1 MNKRFYIT
9 TPIYYVNSVPHIGT
23 TLTTVIADICKRYML
38 MRGQDAFYLTGTD
51 ENGLKVM
58 EAAEKAG
65 KTPQEFVDDISG
77 RFVEAFDAM
86 NVDYDVFFR
95 TTSDKHRRAAQALFE
110 KLRENGYVYTGVYEG
125 WYDVSSE
132 TFYKEADLVDGKSP
146 DGNEVRWVSEENWFF
161 KLSAFEQPLLDH
173 INANPGF
180 LLPEGRRNEVV
191 SFIKQGLRD
200 MCITRNNPGWGI
212 PIPGDDTK
220 VIYVWFDALINYLAA
235 TGWPDDPNWE
245 TLWPA
250 DLHWMGKE
258 IFTRFHA
265 TLWPAMLMGAGLPL
279 PTTVIAHAWFVFG
292 DQKMSKSLGNVIAP
306 AELADEIQAK
316 TDCSDKMKV
325 DAVRWS
331 LAKLMPYDG
340 DTNYTREEV
349 DRTYNADLAN
359 DLGNA
364 LNRTLAM
371 AHKFVG
377 GLVPEAEMETEAR
390 EAIEAAQQAYGMAMA
405 SWNVAEAS
413 DAAIGLVRFLNK
425 YIDTRA
431 PWALAKNED
440 PSLPAVIFS
449 MLSCIRAA
457 EALVS
462 PMMPWAADEIAR
474 QLGHEPLRSWDAIG
488 QPSTLIAGTA
498 LAHPEPIFPRIDPK
512 KAKEL
517 GGSEDG
523 KSGSAKEAKGDRSPT
538 PQPSQTLT
546 TPHQTSQTLA
556 TPHQPSQISID
567 DFAKVELRVARI
579 LEAEPL
585 EGSDKLMKIQVM
597 IGDEK
602 RQVVAGIRKSYEPI
616 DLIGRQVVIVYNLKP
631 ATLRGA
637 ESQGMLLAAV
647 DENGDAILLQP
658 DRETPEGARVR

>member
-1 MNKRFYIT
+1 MSKRFYIT

-23 TLTTVIADICKRYML
+23 TLTTVIADICKRYMK
-38 MRGQDAFYLTGTD
+38 MRGHDAYFLTGTD

-58 EAAEKAG
+58 EAAAKAG
-65 KTPQEFVDDISG
+65 KTAQEFVDDISG
-77 RFVEAFDAM
+77 RFVDAFRAM

-95 TTSDKHRRAAQALFE
+95 TTSDQHRKAVQAIFE
-110 KLRENGYVYTGVYEG
+110 RLRENGYIYTGVYEG

-173 INANPGF
+173 INANPNF
-180 LLPEGRRNEVV
+180 LLPEGRRNEVI
-191 SFIKQGLRD
+191 SFIEQGLRD

-212 PIPGDDTK
+212 PVPGDDSK
-220 VIYVWFDALINYLAA
+220 VIYVWFDALINYLSAA
-235 TGWPDDPNWE
+235 GWPEDPNWE

-316 TDCSDKMKV
+316 TGCSDQMKV

-331 LAKLMPYDG
+331 LARLMPYEG

-377 GLVPEAEMETEAR
+377 GMVPDAKVESDAR

-405 SWNVAEAS
+405 SWNVAAAS

-431 PWALAKNED
+431 PWAMAKSED
-440 PSLPAVIFS
+440 PALPAVIFS
-449 MLSCIRAA
+449 MLSCLRAA

-474 QLGHEPLRSWDAIG
+474 QLGHEPLRSWNAIG

-498 LAHPEPIFPRIDPK
+498 LAQPEPIFPRIDPK

-538 PQPSQTLT
+538 PQPSHALT
-546 TPHQTSQTLA
+546 APHQTSQTLA

-567 DFAKVELRVARI
+567 YFAKVELRVARI

-585 EGSDKLMKIQVM
+585 EGSDKLMRIQVV

-602 RQVVAGIRKSYEPI
+602 RQVVAGIRKSYEPL
-616 DLIGRQVVIVYNLKP
+616 DLIGRQVVLVYNLKP

-647 DENGDAILLQP
+647 DENGDAVLLQP
-658 DRETPEGARVR
+658 ERETPEGAKVR